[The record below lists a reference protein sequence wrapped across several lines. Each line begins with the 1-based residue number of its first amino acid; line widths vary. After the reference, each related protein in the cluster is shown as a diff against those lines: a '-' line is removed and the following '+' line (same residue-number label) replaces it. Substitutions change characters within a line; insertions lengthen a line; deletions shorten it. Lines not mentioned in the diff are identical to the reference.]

1 MKGAYA
7 RRASLKALR
16 RRCTVAANA
25 LPRLHPMPCTPPRTR
40 SKVPPTIFASTIP
53 ARWWKTSRES
63 CAAIRVRPWP
73 QPLWWASLPGAPC
86 GMAAEEDAMTVPIRQ
101 TTSNGRTMSEVLQ
114 DIVANIQEIVHSEF
128 RLAKVEIHEE
138 TTKAVRSSIPPVI
151 GVLLSLY
158 ALGFILLAVVHALSM
173 VVDAWLAT
181 LIVGAG
187 VLVISMILVS
197 VGRNRFKKVKVVPE
211 KTVVT
216 VKENVQWAKHQIR

>member
-1 MKGAYA
+1 
-7 RRASLKALR
+7 
-16 RRCTVAANA
+16 
-25 LPRLHPMPCTPPRTR
+25 
-40 SKVPPTIFASTIP
+40 
-53 ARWWKTSRES
+53 
-63 CAAIRVRPWP
+63 
-73 QPLWWASLPGAPC
+73 
-86 GMAAEEDAMTVPIRQ
+86 MAAEEDAMTAPIRQ
-101 TTSNGRTMSEVLQ
+101 TTSNGRTMTEVLQ
-114 DIVANIQEIVHSEF
+114 DIVANIQEIVRSEF

-138 TTKAVRSSIPPVI
+138 TTKAVRSSIPLVI

-158 ALGFILLAVVHALSM
+158 ALGFILLGVVHALSM

-197 VGRNRFKKVKVVPE
+197 VGRKRFKQVKVVPE

>member
-1 MKGAYA
+1 
-7 RRASLKALR
+7 
-16 RRCTVAANA
+16 
-25 LPRLHPMPCTPPRTR
+25 
-40 SKVPPTIFASTIP
+40 
-53 ARWWKTSRES
+53 
-63 CAAIRVRPWP
+63 
-73 QPLWWASLPGAPC
+73 
-86 GMAAEEDAMTVPIRQ
+86 MTAPIRQ

-114 DIVANIQEIVHSEF
+114 DIVANIQEIVRSEF

-138 TTKAVRSSIPPVI
+138 TTKAVRSSIPLVI

-158 ALGFILLAVVHALSM
+158 ALGFILLAVVHTLSM

-197 VGRNRFKKVKVVPE
+197 VGRTRFKQVKVVPE

>member
-1 MKGAYA
+1 
-7 RRASLKALR
+7 
-16 RRCTVAANA
+16 
-25 LPRLHPMPCTPPRTR
+25 
-40 SKVPPTIFASTIP
+40 
-53 ARWWKTSRES
+53 
-63 CAAIRVRPWP
+63 
-73 QPLWWASLPGAPC
+73 
-86 GMAAEEDAMTVPIRQ
+86 MTAPIRQ

-114 DIVANIQEIVHSEF
+114 DIVANIQEIVRSEF

-138 TTKAVRSSIPPVI
+138 TTKAVRSSIPLVI

-158 ALGFILLAVVHALSM
+158 ALGFILLAIVHALSM

-197 VGRNRFKKVKVVPE
+197 VGRKRFKQVKVVPE

>member
-1 MKGAYA
+1 
-7 RRASLKALR
+7 
-16 RRCTVAANA
+16 
-25 LPRLHPMPCTPPRTR
+25 
-40 SKVPPTIFASTIP
+40 
-53 ARWWKTSRES
+53 
-63 CAAIRVRPWP
+63 
-73 QPLWWASLPGAPC
+73 
-86 GMAAEEDAMTVPIRQ
+86 MTAPIRQ

-114 DIVANIQEIVHSEF
+114 DIVANIQEIVRSEF

-138 TTKAVRSSIPPVI
+138 TTKAVRSSIPLVI

-197 VGRNRFKKVKVVPE
+197 VGRTRFKQVKVVPE

>member
-1 MKGAYA
+1 
-7 RRASLKALR
+7 
-16 RRCTVAANA
+16 
-25 LPRLHPMPCTPPRTR
+25 
-40 SKVPPTIFASTIP
+40 
-53 ARWWKTSRES
+53 
-63 CAAIRVRPWP
+63 
-73 QPLWWASLPGAPC
+73 
-86 GMAAEEDAMTVPIRQ
+86 MTAPIRQ

-114 DIVANIQEIVHSEF
+114 DIVANIQEIVRSEF

-138 TTKAVRSSIPPVI
+138 TTKAVRSSIPLVI

-197 VGRNRFKKVKVVPE
+197 VGRKRFKQVKVVQE

-216 VKENVQWAKHQIR
+216 VKENVQ